1 MSEYETRDKVVTFK
15 VSDDEYEFI
24 KKKAELAGS
33 KNLSCYLRKMAIAG
47 MVIKYD
53 DEQLNEMKKDISRI
67 GYNINQ
73 ISVRVNKNGT
83 LYYDDLQEIK
93 GKVNDLW
100 QSLISIQS
108 TLQLRKQ

>member
-73 ISVRVNKNGT
+73 IAVRVNKNGT
-83 LYYDDLQEIK
+83 IYYDDLQEIK